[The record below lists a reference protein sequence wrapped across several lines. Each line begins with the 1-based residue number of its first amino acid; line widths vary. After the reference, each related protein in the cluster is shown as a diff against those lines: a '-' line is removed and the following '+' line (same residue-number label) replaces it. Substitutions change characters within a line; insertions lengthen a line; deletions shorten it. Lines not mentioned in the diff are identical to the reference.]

1 MALTTDAITFDGK
14 MAWNYGW
21 GYIAGGGPA
30 PDPFVPSEVQLPVL
44 PASECPGE
52 GGSPSDTYLFVLEE
66 KKEKV
71 LVR

>member
-52 GGSPSDTYLFVLEE
+52 GGSPSDICAGGEE
-66 KKEKV
+66 GKGSCQV
-71 LVR
+71 T